1 MVLVLVLVL
10 VKSKHQRKS
19 NRMELWIIATLFAAF
34 FQTMRFMLQKVLAS
48 ATLSTAGA
56 TFARFAYA
64 APAVVLLAASY
75 VWFANGSVPD
85 ISVVFWPYAL
95 WGGTSQIL
103 ATACVVKLF
112 ASRNFAVGI
121 TFKKTEVIQTALV
134 AFIVLGESVS
144 VVGWVAIFV
153 GLLGVLLLS
162 GPTAPQGGR
171 WAFLGNHTV
180 ALGLLSGLL
189 FSFSAVGYR
198 GATLAIQTDDA
209 VLRAVTAL
217 AIVTVAQ
224 ALGMG
229 LWLALRDFAQV
240 VLVWKARAT
249 AVWMGLASMLG
260 SLSWFIA
267 FTLQNVAYVQALGQ
281 VELVFSITA
290 SMLFFKESIT
300 VRELTGIVVL
310 ASSIVLLLLAT

>member
-1 MVLVLVLVL
+1 
-10 VKSKHQRKS
+10 
-19 NRMELWIIATLFAAF
+19 MEPWIIATLFAAF
-34 FQTMRFMLQKVLAS
+34 FQTTRFMLQKVLAT
-48 ATLSTAGA
+48 ATLSITGA

-64 APAVVLLAASY
+64 APAVVLLAAFY
-75 VWFANGSVPD
+75 IYATTGSVPN
-85 ISVVFWPYAL
+85 ITQVFWPYSL
-95 WGGTSQIL
+95 WGGISQIL

-134 AFIVLGESVS
+134 AFVVLGESVS
-144 VVGWVAIFV
+144 IVGWIAIFV

-162 GPTAPQGGR
+162 GKQAPQNGKGVFFGR
-171 WAFLGNHTV
+171 PTV

-189 FSFSAVGYR
+189 FAFSAVGYR

-217 AIVTVAQ
+217 AIVTVGQ

-229 LWLALRDFAQV
+229 IWLARRDFAQV
-240 VLVWKARAT
+240 ILVWQARAT
-249 AVWMGLASMLG
+249 AIWMGLASMLG

-281 VELVFSITA
+281 IELVFSITA
-290 SMLFFKESIT
+290 SMLFFKETIT
-300 VRELTGIVVL
+300 ARELTGIAVL
-310 ASSIVLLLLAT
+310 ACSIFLLLLAA